1 MRTRKLYIALLA
13 AALPAAAIAQSAI
26 DAQQISQS
34 DFKGTARFM
43 SMGGAFTAL
52 GGDLSTLGQNPAGIG
67 VYRSSEVGGTLG
79 IDFQSTSTSPSY
91 QGFASKNSQTKA
103 SCNNIG
109 YVGVSLLDG
118 SLRSFNWGV
127 SYGRAV
133 SFDRVYRGYVGQTN
147 TSLTNYI
154 ASYMNGVPENDLKF
168 TDTYN
173 PYYDSDVDWLGIL
186 AYNSYMIN
194 PTGSNSYSGL
204 YQRGTVGDALFN
216 VREQGYV
223 DEYNISFG
231 GNFENIVYWGLGIG
245 ITDINYTRTINYS
258 ESMSGASIHNVAN
271 GETTVTGDAGYDLQS
286 RKFINGNGWN
296 LKFGVIIKPINEFRI
311 GLAVHTPTWY
321 SLNQGYDGIVPQYS
335 YYNPNLEEGAYNPL
349 QPQEPEYTENAN
361 FDWHFRSPWR
371 IMAGVAGVIGGQA
384 IVSLDYQYDGYN
396 NMSISTPSYYNGYAQ
411 DFQPNEYLNQDI
423 KSYYTGTS
431 TIRLGLEYR
440 ITPQFSVRAGYNV
453 QTSNVKSEAKDGS
466 IEVLTSGTDPSYSF
480 DKNIY
485 SITCGL
491 GYKYKQWYIDAAYV
505 YRSRESVYH
514 AFTNF
519 NGIVAP
525 QSKVT
530 DHNSQL
536 VISTGFKF

>member
-1 MRTRKLYIALLA
+1 MA
-13 AALPAAAIAQSAI
+13 AALPAAALAQSAI

-52 GGDLSTLGQNPAGIG
+52 GGDLSTMGQNPAGIG
-67 VYRSSEVGGTLG
+67 IYRSSEVGGTLG
-79 IDFQSTSTSPSY
+79 INFQSTKTAPSY
-91 QGFASKNSQTKA
+91 NGFPSNYSQTK
-103 SCNNIG
+103 STCNNIG

-118 SLRSFNWGV
+118 PMRSFNWGV

-154 ASYMNGVPENDLKF
+154 ASYMNGVPEADMTF
-168 TDTYN
+168 TDSYN
-173 PYYDSDVDWLGIL
+173 PYFDSDVDWLGIL

-194 PTGSNSYSGL
+194 PQGGNSYSGL
-204 YQRGTVGDALFN
+204 FQQGTVGDALYS

-231 GNFENIVYWGLGIG
+231 GNVEDIVYWGVSVG
-245 ITDINYTRTINYS
+245 ITDLNYIRTIGYS
-258 ESMSGASIHNVAN
+258 ESMQNASIHDVAN
-271 GETTVTGDAGYDLQS
+271 PNYTATGDAGFDLQS
-286 RKFINGNGWN
+286 RKFINGTGWN
-296 LKFGVIIKPINEFRI
+296 LKFGVIIKPVNEFRI

-321 SLNQGYDGIVPQYS
+321 NLTQGYDGIVDYS
-335 YYNPNLEEGAYNPL
+335 YYNPSLDQSQYNPL
-349 QPQEPEYTENAN
+349 ASKEPEYTENAN

-384 IVSLDYQYDGYN
+384 IISLDYQYDGYN
-396 NMSISTPSYYNGYAQ
+396 NMSIATPTYYNGYAS
-411 DFQPNEYLNQDI
+411 DFQANDYLNQDI
-423 KSYYTGTS
+423 KSYFTGTS

-440 ITPQFSVRAGYNV
+440 ITPQFSVRAGYNY
-453 QTSNVKSEAKDGS
+453 QTSNVKSEAKDGM
-466 IEVLTSGTDPSYSF
+466 IEVLTSGTDPSYSL

-485 SITCGL
+485 NITCGL
-491 GYKYKQWYIDAAYV
+491 GYKYKNWYIDAAYI
-505 YRSRESVYH
+505 YRTRESVYH
-514 AFTNF
+514 AYTNF
-519 NGIVAP
+519 DGLVAP